1 MASTT
6 PIIFSVLRYTDIL
19 VVICI
24 TLVTKMPAAVS
35 IRLPDEIAYK
45 LENLARTIERSKT
58 YIIRK
63 AIESYLQEYADYLV
77 ALERLKDK
85 DDEIIS
91 SDGMRERLAIQD

>member
-1 MASTT
+1 M
-6 PIIFSVLRYTDIL
+6 
-19 VVICI
+19 
-24 TLVTKMPAAVS
+24 VTKMPAAVS
-35 IRLPDEIAYK
+35 IRLPDETAHK

-77 ALERLKDK
+77 ALERLRDK

-91 SDGMRERLAIQD
+91 SDAMRERLAIQD